1 MTGIFVLCLVFI
13 LNHKE
18 AEQLKT
24 VTSII
29 TIIIMVIISLLFI
42 PIFGLT
48 GFHIVLG
55 KEDQRLYK
63 KYKNNHKPFIQL
75 REGEPQTNK

>member
-1 MTGIFVLCLVFI
+1 MIGIFVLCLVYI

-24 VTSII
+24 VTAII
-29 TIIIMVIISLLFI
+29 TIVIMVIISLLFI

-55 KEDQRLYK
+55 EDMKL
-63 KYKNNHKPFIQL
+63 NGP
-75 REGEPQTNK
+75 

>member
-55 KEDQRLYK
+55 KEDQQLFK
-63 KYKNNHKPFIQL
+63 ENLNPFIQL

>member
-55 KEDQRLYK
+55 KEDQRIYEINLK
-63 KYKNNHKPFIQL
+63 DP
-75 REGEPQTNK
+75 